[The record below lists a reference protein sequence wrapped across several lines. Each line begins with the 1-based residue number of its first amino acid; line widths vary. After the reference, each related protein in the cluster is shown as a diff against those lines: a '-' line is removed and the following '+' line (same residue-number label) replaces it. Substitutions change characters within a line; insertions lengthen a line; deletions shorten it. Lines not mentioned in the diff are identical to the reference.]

1 MKTVI
6 LSGSARKGNNT
17 IRVAKALNKLIDNST
32 VIDYS
37 DYDLPNA
44 NDGFLNAGELT
55 PFQKRLVD
63 GIDEANLL
71 IVLTPEYNWFPSS
84 EMVNTVHQLASK
96 DFSHIFDDLVAA
108 FVGVSTGRGGRMPAV
123 QLSYVFD
130 KIFNVFNLSSITSPK
145 KFESQ
150 FTTECIDE
158 DGNLLDN
165 HMYNKGLKDFVDYS
179 RNVADRW
186 HSND

>member
-6 LSGSARKGNNT
+6 ISGSARKDNNT
-17 IRVAKALNKLIDNST
+17 LRVAKAISNMIEDSYIIDFQA
-32 VIDYS
+32 
-37 DYDLPNA
+37 YDLPNA
-44 NDGFLNAGELT
+44 NDGFLDQGGLT
-55 PFQKRLVD
+55 PFQKELTD
-63 GIDEANLL
+63 GINEAGLL

-84 EMVNTVHQLASK
+84 EIVNMVHQLASD
-96 DFSHIFDDLVAA
+96 DFGHIFDNMVAA

-130 KIFNVFNLSSITSPK
+130 KIFNVFNHSSITSPK

-150 FTTECIDE
+150 FTTKCIDK

-165 HMYNKGLKDFVDYS
+165 QIYNKGLSDFVDYS
-179 RNVADRW
+179 INVAKRW
-186 HSND
+186 HSNN

>member
-6 LSGSARKGNNT
+6 LSGSARKDNNT
-17 IRVAKALNKLIDNST
+17 LRVAKALSNLIDGAE
-32 VIDYS
+32 VIDYTG
-37 DYDLPNA
+37 YDLPNA
-44 NDGFLNAGELT
+44 NDGFLNAGELS
-55 PFQKRLVD
+55 PFQQKLVNA
-63 GIDEANLL
+63 IDDANLL
-71 IVLTPEYNWFPSS
+71 IVLTPEYNWFPST
-84 EMVNTVHQLASK
+84 EMVNTVHQLASN
-96 DFSHIFDDLVAA
+96 DFSHIFDNMVAA

-150 FTTECIDE
+150 FTTECIDA